1 MQLVAL
7 FTSLCKALALYFE
20 LKNRSFYNDIVEKH
34 YKRKKELINE
44 IEQLRNNPNSR
55 NTSAADILLLVLEQ
69 ENKRFDDI
77 STFYNNFG
85 KGSDDTNK
93 RG

>member
-85 KGSDDTNK
+85 KGNDDTNK